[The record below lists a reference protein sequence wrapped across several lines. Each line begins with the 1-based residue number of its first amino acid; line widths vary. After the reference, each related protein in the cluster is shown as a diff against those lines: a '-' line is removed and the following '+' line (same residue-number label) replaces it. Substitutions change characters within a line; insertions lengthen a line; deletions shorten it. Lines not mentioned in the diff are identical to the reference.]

1 MILSHSGKSFVVGL
15 FTLGVWK
22 ALGLSL
28 PRLVVI
34 TQVLEFDNYLVD
46 PIALINEFQRKCSQL
61 LQKCAIIFRSASQ
74 GSTSDRSNHANVRF

>member
-15 FTLGVWK
+15 FILGVLK

-34 TQVLEFDNYLVD
+34 KQVLEFDNYLVD
-46 PIALINEFQRKCSQL
+46 AIALINEFQRKCSQL
-61 LQKCAIIFRSASQ
+61 LQKCAIICRSVSQ
-74 GSTSDRSNHANVRF
+74 GSTGDRSNHAKVRF